1 MGFPCEQVN
10 REQLAHLVVV
20 VVVVPLLQEGALLVL
35 MVLGVHLGAYGG
47 PAALL
52 LRLLV
57 GVDLG

>member
-1 MGFPCEQVN
+1 VGFSCEQVN
-10 REQLAHLVVV
+10 KTHLVVV

-35 MVLGVHLGAYGG
+35 MMVLGVHLGADGG